1 MLGCRSAVQA
11 LIYLITHKKG
21 ETMQKTR
28 LGHSNIDVSR
38 ICLGTMTWGD
48 RNTQSEAFEQMD
60 YALRHDVTFWD
71 TAELYA
77 VPPQAET
84 YGATET
90 IIGQYFKQNP
100 QVRDK
105 IVLASKIVGRTPHAR
120 PEGYPPHHHGLTWVR
135 EGHAQHDRKNINEA
149 LDNSL
154 RRLQTDYLDLYQLH
168 WPDRP
173 AQRFGVRDFFVLDDP
188 MAPTGNYDALF
199 LDVLETMR
207 DLIKAGKIRAW
218 GLSNE
223 TAWGVMK
230 YIQLAEK
237 HGLPKPTSVQNPYS
251 LLDRRDEMALSE
263 ICLREDIAYLPYS
276 PLGAGALTGKYMNN
290 QWPEKA
296 RFTLAG
302 QKGRYYNAKCN
313 EAIAHYAGIAK
324 AHGLNMAQ
332 MALAFCLQRPFVTA
346 PIIGATDMT
355 QLATNIS
362 SHDVVLS
369 QEVLDAIH
377 QVHEQNPNPGP

>member
-1 MLGCRSAVQA
+1 
-11 LIYLITHKKG
+11 
-21 ETMQKTR
+21 MQKTR
-28 LGHSNIDVSR
+28 LGNTDIDVSR
-38 ICLGTMTWGD
+38 ICLGTMTWGSQ
-48 RNTQSEAFEQMD
+48 NNEFEAYEQMD

-71 TAELYA
+71 TAEVYA
-77 VPPQAET
+77 VPPKAET

-90 IIGQYFKQNP
+90 IIGQYFKANP
-100 QVRDK
+100 HVRDK
-105 IVLASKIVGRTPHAR
+105 IVLASKVVGRTPHAR
-120 PEGYPPHHHGLTWVR
+120 PEGYPPHHHGLTWIR
-135 EGHAQHDRKNINEA
+135 NGEARHDRKNISEA

-188 MAPTGNYDALF
+188 MAPDGNYDALF

-207 DLIKAGKIRAW
+207 DFIKAGKIRAW

-230 YIQLAEK
+230 YIQLADQ
-237 HGLPKPTSVQNPYS
+237 HGLPRPVSVQNPYS

-263 ICLREDIAYLPYS
+263 ICHREKIAYLPYS

-290 QWPEKA
+290 QWPDKA

-302 QKGRYYNAKCN
+302 QKGRYYNPKCN
-313 EAIAHYAGIAK
+313 EAIVHYADIAK

-346 PIIGATDMT
+346 PIIGATSMD
-355 QLATNIS
+355 QLTTNIA
-362 SHDVVLS
+362 SHEIVLS
-369 QEVLDAIH
+369 PDVLHAIN